1 METGRV
7 APSGGE
13 LGQPGGAAL
22 RGWALE
28 DIRLQGGLESGWS
41 CPLARLERPNG
52 DALELVLAAP
62 GTIDE
67 IRVSDALRYGPIVPC
82 GATNVPLV
90 VDAPQAA
97 AAKAGGQHLQTSEK
111 DLNDSRL
118 KLLSKVPDLQDAAYV
133 LQAADARPAWE
144 GMGGVKMVKDYFGPG
159 QDAVNLEVWGET
171 DEWVSRPSAIYWRLK
186 DIGPGKYY
194 LGLWQETNG
203 FDTRVSEY
211 SQEKI
216 MTRLYVNGQPANF
229 ATTSDPV
236 QVKPGLWLAELQSE
250 NAVDLKPDD
259 ELAVR
264 PQHGWHSDGSFLRL
278 VLYRQ
283 APERGHG
290 VTGRVFGAS
299 FGAWR
304 LFPQLRLRPSWR
316 SLAAARRARSMRRE
330 SASPTRCPTR
340 LRPWWTGSCPT
351 ISARRWS
358 TSRRR

>member
-1 METGRV
+1 MRFGFQKEQWDSLESW
-7 APSGGE
+7 ACNAN
-13 LGQPGGAAL
+13 LGCYGWGQWKPGVWHHLAASWDSQAVRL
-22 RGWALE
+22 YVDGALE

-171 DEWVSRPSAIYWRLK
+171 DEWVSRPARSTGDSRT
-186 DIGPGKYY
+186 
-194 LGLWQETNG
+194 LGRASTTSDCG
-203 FDTRVSEY
+203 RKPTASTARVSEY

-264 PQHGWHSDGSFLRL
+264 PQHGWHSDGS
-278 VLYRQ
+278 
-283 APERGHG
+283 
-290 VTGRVFGAS
+290 S
-299 FGAWR
+299 CAWCCIVR
-304 LFPQLRLRPSWR
+304 RPS
-316 SLAAARRARSMRRE
+316 AGTA
-330 SASPTRCPTR
+330 
-340 LRPWWTGSCPT
+340 
-351 ISARRWS
+351 
-358 TSRRR
+358 